1 MKNSGKRC
9 LATLLAVVLLLNV
22 NVVSYA
28 SENSEQ
34 ENEYSESNAVSWQ
47 RQKDNVINE
56 SQNLKEKKV
65 GTKKRETNIIVMNPE
80 TELLD

>member
-1 MKNSGKRC
+1 M
-9 LATLLAVVLLLNV
+9 ATLLAVVLLLNV

-56 SQNLKEKKV
+56 SYEKRLERRRGKQ
-65 GTKKRETNIIVMNPE
+65 I
-80 TELLD
+80 LL

>member
-56 SQNLKEKKV
+56 SYELKEKK
-65 GTKKRETNIIVMNPE
+65 GWNGRRGKQI
-80 TELLD
+80 LL

>member
-1 MKNSGKRC
+1 MRNSGKRC

-47 RQKDNVINE
+47 RQEDNVINE
-56 SQNLKEKKV
+56 SLN
-65 GTKKRETNIIVMNPE
+65 
-80 TELLD
+80 